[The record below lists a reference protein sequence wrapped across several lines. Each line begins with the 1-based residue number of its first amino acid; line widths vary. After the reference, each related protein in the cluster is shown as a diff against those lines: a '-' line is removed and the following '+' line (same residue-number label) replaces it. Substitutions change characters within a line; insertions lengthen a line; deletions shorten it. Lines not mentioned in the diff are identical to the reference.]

1 MARVRL
7 LDGSIV
13 DIPFEPDWDDDA
25 KNRAIAEYKANP
37 DPSETDSWP
46 TYLGKEALS
55 IGRSGAAGLA
65 STVDT
70 LGSLMP
76 AVGIPTRIASR
87 MWNGQPLTDPN
98 SAVKVGGVGLDLSML
113 NPFSGEQ
120 PTRDLYEDV
129 VPKGPRGSDYETTG
143 KIAEVAV
150 PAIAETALT
159 GSPKSILWRAPRDMA
174 LGIGG
179 GYVGEEVDK
188 KLGGTGELG
197 RIFGSAVTPAVAASR
212 LGAKIATIKT
222 GLPMV
227 TKVLNKVGLGRLDPY
242 NLIPKSTPADA
253 AKRALV
259 GTTASG
265 AFDYEENR

>member
-1 MARVRL
+1 MSRVQL
-7 LDGSIV
+7 KDGSIV
-13 DIPFEPDWDDDA
+13 EIDIDPSWDNDA
-25 KNRAIAEYKANP
+25 VQRAIREYKANP

-70 LGSLMP
+70 LGNLMP
-76 AVGIPTRIASR
+76 AVGLPTKIASR
-87 MWNGQPLTDPN
+87 LWNGQPLTDPN
-98 SAVKVGGVGLDLSML
+98 SAVKVGGVGLDLNML

-143 KIAEVAV
+143 KVAEVVV
-150 PAIAETALT
+150 PAVAETLLT
-159 GSPKSILWRAPRDMA
+159 GSPKSALWRAPRDLA

-222 GLPMV
+222 GLPLV

-242 NLIPKSTPADA
+242 KLIPKSTPADA
-253 AKRALV
+253 AGRALV